1 MKQWRVEKK
10 VVETLVI
17 EVEAEDEQQ
26 AEELA
31 EEFSNSCWFSESLE
45 SEITYVEELFD

>member
-1 MKQWRVEKK
+1 MKQWRVEKQ
-10 VVETLVI
+10 VVETLII

-26 AEELA
+26 AEEIA

-45 SEITYVEELFD
+45 SEIVSIEELFD

>member
-10 VVETLVI
+10 VVETLII

-26 AEELA
+26 AEETA
-31 EEFSNSCWFSESLE
+31 EEFSDSCWFSESLE
-45 SEITYVEELFD
+45 SETVSIEELFN